1 MRSFITILVFLIGI
15 IAIACSSNTLGPTEK
30 DLEQRAQSFFEATI
44 NEKWSD
50 LYDIFPGKFKESCSH
65 DEFVEA
71 GEETSTGMK
80 EIRESFGIGDP
91 KLEFHIVDILIEGT
105 KGLVSVEIK
114 LDGIVAAPASDDPEE
129 MIGWIFIDGGW
140 YLDEAD
146 LSDIDNC
153 YDYF

>member
-1 MRSFITILVFLIGI
+1 MRGFIKILVFLIGI

-30 DLEQRAQSFFEATI
+30 DLEQRARSFFDATI
-44 NEKWSD
+44 NEEWSD
-50 LYDIFPGKFKESCSH
+50 LYDIFPVEFEESCSH

-105 KGLVSVEIK
+105 KGLVSAEIK
-114 LDGIVAAPASDDPEE
+114 LDGIVAVPASDDPEE
-129 MIGWIFIDGGW
+129 MISWIFIDGGW

>member
-30 DLEQRAQSFFEATI
+30 DLEQRAQSFFDATI
-44 NEKWSD
+44 NEEWSD
-50 LYDIFPGKFKESCSH
+50 LYDIFPVEFKESCSH

-71 GEETSTGMK
+71 GEETSTEMK
-80 EIRESFGIGDP
+80 EIRESFGMGDP
-91 KLEFHIVDILIEGT
+91 KLEFNIVDILIEGT

-140 YLDEAD
+140 YLDEPD

>member
-50 LYDIFPGKFKESCSH
+50 LQDIFPGKFKESCSH

-80 EIRESFGIGDP
+80 EIRESFGIVDP
-91 KLEFHIVDILIEGT
+91 KLEFNIVDILIEGT

-114 LDGIVAAPASDDPEE
+114 LDDIVAAPASDDPEE